1 MEKLINY
8 TFDFYLNKFHFLQIL
23 TFKIGIEI
31 EQAGSNRNCRLGRAD
46 FISLQKQLNLEKNSE
61 IKKKLEDSSGLPDL
75 NLLKNGET
83 EIDIMSRQDS
93 ISSSIQFL
101 SRSTANAMRQ
111 LFDQK
116 EKQASW

>member
-1 MEKLINY
+1 MNTLRI
-8 TFDFYLNKFHFLQIL
+8 LFHFFLDKFNIL
-23 TFKIGIEI
+23 KILNFEIGIEI
-31 EQAGSNRNCRLGRAD
+31 EQTGSNRNCRLGRAD
-46 FISLQKQLNLEKNSE
+46 FVSLQKQLNLEKNAE
-61 IKKKLEDSSGLPDL
+61 IKRKLEESGGLPDL
-75 NLLKNGET
+75 SLLNIGET
-83 EIDIMSRQDS
+83 EMDVISRQDS